1 MADLEKNLEQAIEE
15 AMQPDSKAQKG
26 DSKPVKQGSS
36 DAAKIESGK
45 GEVVK
50 PEENPVDKAVASVK
64 SAEKGTKE
72 VSGDAQQKGESS
84 PEPQPKLKKVSEA
97 EDSEE
102 DKPSKMKMIKAM
114 VDNMK
119 GMDKEDL
126 QAMYEKMLKSMK
138 DMDKEDEIDESL
150 TKAEIARNI
159 VELMKKKE
167 DGEVEKSHDEMLKS
181 QKNLKAMKE
190 EDDSDE
196 DEDDDEKEVDEK
208 MLKSQKGMKE
218 KMLKSQKG
226 MKEKMLKSQKKE
238 EVELESDLVEM
249 EVEDDLE
256 KISEALEL
264 SEENQEKARTI
275 FKAAVSSK
283 VSEIKEQLEN
293 DFEENLK
300 TSVEQVK
307 GDLAEAVDKYLT
319 YCAEEW
325 TKENELAIERGL
337 RSEMTENFIEGLK
350 TLFVEHYVD
359 VPEDKYDVIDELANR
374 LDEMEEKLD
383 NEVHKNMEVVEEN
396 DSLKRQNVVREACL
410 DLSESQQEK
419 MVSLSEGVDFV
430 DQEDF
435 AEKVSELKEAYF
447 PTSDG
452 DTISEETVVEE
463 GAGEFA
469 SDEENVL
476 SGDIARYS
484 EAISKLKPLG

>member
-15 AMQPDSKAQKG
+15 AMQPNHKAEKG

-36 DAAKIESGK
+36 DAASIESGK

-64 SAEKGTKE
+64 SAEKTKE
-72 VSGDAQQKGESS
+72 VSGDAQQKGEA
-84 PEPQPKLKKVSEA
+84 PADKQVKLKKVSEA
-97 EDSEE
+97 EDQE
-102 DKPSKMKMIKAM
+102 DEKPSKMEMIKAM
-114 VDNMK
+114 VNNMK
-119 GMDKEDL
+119 GMDKEEL
-126 QAMYEKMLKSMK
+126 KAMYMKM
-138 DMDKEDEIDESL
+138 DMGDDEEEMDESL
-150 TKAEIARNI
+150 TKAEMARKMVNA
-159 VELMKKKE
+159 MKKSE
-167 DGEVEKSHDEMLKS
+167 DDEVEELHKKLNAMKDKKLM
-181 QKNLKAMKE
+181 AMKE
-190 EDDSDE
+190 EEDE
-196 DEDDDEKEVDEK
+196 DEDNEKEDEDQK
-208 MLKSQKGMKE
+208 DEMMKKS
-218 KMLKSQKG
+218 
-226 MKEKMLKSQKKE
+226 KKE
-238 EVELESDLVEM
+238 SVEVESDLVEM

-256 KISEALEL
+256 KISEALDL

-283 VSEIKEQLEN
+283 VSEIKEQLES

-307 GDLAEAVDKYLT
+307 GDLAEAVDKYLS

-359 VPEDKYDVIDELANR
+359 VPEDKYNVVDELANR

-383 NEVHKNMEVVEEN
+383 NEVHKNMEIVEEN
-396 DSLKRQNVVREACL
+396 NSLIRQNVVREACST
-410 DLSESQQEK
+410 LSESQQEK

-447 PTSDG
+447 PNTDG

-463 GAGEFA
+463 GTGEF
-469 SDEENVL
+469 SNEEENVL
-476 SGDIARYS
+476 SADIARYS